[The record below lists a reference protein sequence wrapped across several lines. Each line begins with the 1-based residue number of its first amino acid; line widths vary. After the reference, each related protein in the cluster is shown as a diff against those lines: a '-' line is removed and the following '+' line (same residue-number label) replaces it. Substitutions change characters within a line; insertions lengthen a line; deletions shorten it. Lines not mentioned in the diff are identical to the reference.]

1 MKTVT
6 AVLFSLALFF
16 SLAACASAAP
26 DREMMS
32 LKSAEAPALAR
43 DSAVSRELSLEQ
55 IQEIV
60 RTILPEGE
68 RAVDLI
74 SGRVLQPEIPKD
86 APAVKGPDFFP
97 VEDEEYRSVADLQEE
112 FEQVFT
118 RSAAREYYKL
128 CFEGDSPVYQE
139 IDGKLCYNRN
149 HDEIGVIPEWHV
161 NTAIIMRQTVDEIT
175 VEMEA
180 SIDGSGTEKRDLSLK
195 KVKEA
200 WLLDSRIDR

>member
-6 AVLFSLALFF
+6 AVLLLLALFF
-16 SLAACASAAP
+16 SLTACASAAP
-26 DREMMS
+26 NREMMS

-43 DSAVSRELSLEQ
+43 DSAASRELSLEQ
-55 IQEIV
+55 VQEIV
-60 RTILPEGE
+60 RTLLPVGE
-68 RAVDLI
+68 HAVDLV
-74 SGRVLQPEIPKD
+74 SGRVLQAEIPQD
-86 APAVKGPDFFP
+86 APEVKGPDFFP
-97 VEDEEYRSVADLQEE
+97 VADGEYRSVADLQEE

-118 RSAAREYYKL
+118 KKAAREYYAL
-128 CFEGDSPVYQE
+128 CFEGDSPVYGE

-161 NTAIIMRQTVDEIT
+161 DTAIIMRQTVDEIT

-195 KVKEA
+195 KKDEV